1 MYLFV
6 GQISGRNLGYFLRE
20 ACRLKRPLLLTGGTV
35 FGTVVTVEY
44 SHLMMLEKKNARDA
58 NVRRKKNVFDWMNA
72 LRTQFQGNHELKN
85 YEDTNSGSPNSMKI
99 FLWTQA
105 LGIILNS
112 DSGIWALTSSV
123 AIRPRDHMSTSR
135 HLQRRHNDSSGMSW
149 CCFRLCSAWKWFLEG
164 RDLEL
169 S

>member
-1 MYLFV
+1 MPGNHTWV
-6 GQISGRNLGYFLRE
+6 SGKLNNSIRMT
-20 ACRLKRPLLLTGGTV
+20 KLTKLIPSYYV
-35 FGTVVTVEY
+35 RI
-44 SHLMMLEKKNARDA
+44 KKNARDA
-58 NVRRKKNVFDWMNA
+58 NVRRKKNVFDWMQV